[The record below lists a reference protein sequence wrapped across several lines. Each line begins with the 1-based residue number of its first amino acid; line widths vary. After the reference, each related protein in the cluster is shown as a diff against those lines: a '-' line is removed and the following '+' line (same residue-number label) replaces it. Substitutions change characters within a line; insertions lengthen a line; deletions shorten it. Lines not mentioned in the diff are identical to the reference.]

1 MLYIS
6 AHLVEHLLDSINSAL
21 ISILIQFVAT
31 HSILPQVFADEN
43 LVPDCAGHV
52 RTAGLDVLPVHEAA
66 RPVGLDPAG
75 QRLGGEGEESAGG
88 DALTD

>member
-1 MLYIS
+1 M
-6 AHLVEHLLDSINSAL
+6 
-21 ISILIQFVAT
+21 
-31 HSILPQVFADEN
+31 FADEN